1 MKTEK
6 KHLSLLGD
14 TFLTEFVAAA
24 TQAEGMMSFNMDE
37 LSIDLESF
45 EQFEKE

>member
-6 KHLSLLGD
+6 NTYLFRRYL
-14 TFLTEFVAAA
+14 LTEFVAAA
-24 TQAEGMMSFNMDE
+24 TQAEGMMSFNIDE